1 MKKILIKNFPNL
13 NNYGTAMMGLVTIQ
27 SLVENYGR
35 ENIQIYCSFDEYAVK
50 EDIYKELVGV
60 VELKTYANNTRLD
73 RIIKNKKPL
82 IRRLGTLW
90 SMFFYNEKKF
100 FDKIIILGG
109 DDFSEYYSKYV
120 ASIELY
126 KLWRLSK
133 HTEIVMLGQTIGPF
147 SSVVNRFVFK
157 CLLPKMNVYSR
168 DPWTAEYF
176 KKHFNIKIKQMR
188 DVAFNPLPLQSNS
201 KIEKNILSE
210 YSLKKDNYFTVI
222 VSGLFEQGYYCKSE
236 DIYLLRHKEAIQE
249 ILKLDSLLDKKIVLL
264 AHTFPPYGDE
274 SSLIQKLFLEFSEE
288 ERERMV
294 VIKEKIL
301 PTKARFILGNGLFSL
316 TGRMH
321 PAVSTLQMGKP
332 SIMLSYSAKYEGVIG
347 MSLNRSDL
355 IIDANIPELWL
366 SGEIVS
372 LIKEKVIYVLNNY
385 SKIILEIDHSVNV
398 ITDINSSALKKL

>member
-35 ENIQIYCSFDEYAVK
+35 ENIQIYCAFDEYAVK
-50 EDIYKELVGV
+50 EDIYKELTGV
-60 VELKTYANNTRLD
+60 VELKTYTNNTRFD
-73 RIIKNKKPL
+73 KIIKNKNL
-82 IRRLGTLW
+82 FIRRFGVLY
-90 SMFFYNEKKF
+90 SMFFYNEKKY
-100 FDKIIILGG
+100 FDKIIVLGG

-147 SSVVNRFVFK
+147 SSVVNRFVIK
-157 CLLPKMNVYSR
+157 CLLPKLNVYSR

-176 KKHFNIKIKQMR
+176 KKHFNIKIEQMR
-188 DVAFNPLPLQSNS
+188 DLAFSPLPLQSNS

-210 YSLKKDNYFTVI
+210 YSLKKDSYFTVV

-236 DIYLLRHKEAIQE
+236 DIYLLRYKEAIQE
-249 ILKLDSLLDKKIVLL
+249 ILKLDSLLDKKVVLL

-274 SSLIQKLFLEFSEE
+274 SSLIQKLFLMFSEE
-288 ERERMV
+288 ERGRVIV
-294 VIKEKIL
+294 VKEKIL
-301 PTKARFILGNGLFSL
+301 PTKARFILGGGLFSI

-321 PAVSTLQMGKP
+321 PAVSTLQMGNP
-332 SIMLSYSAKYEGVIG
+332 SIMLAYSVKYEGVIG

-355 IIDANIPELWL
+355 IIDANIPELWM

-372 LIKEKVIYVLNNY
+372 LIKEKAIYVLNNY
-385 SKIILEIDHSVNV
+385 SKIILEINCNMSV
-398 ITDINSSALKKL
+398 ITDMNSNILKKL